1 MDDLDLD
8 RDRDRNLDLDLDY
21 GTTAGVAPDPARTG
35 LAEAARQAL
44 TSTGVHLMPPDAV
57 TACTGTDQHAWERFR
72 AHWENLSPDRYAAE
86 SGTCRLR
93 RYGHF
98 SLAAATGELT
108 LLPHIPFV
116 QPQDT
121 NPLYVQVDR
130 YFDPLTDAFAA
141 DPVLRSLIRLL
152 GGLAACLDQTGEW
165 SVKVHPF
172 RVIASADGQG
182 EPTPEG
188 LHRDGVTL
196 VSSLLVG
203 RRNADGGESSVFDPD
218 GKQVL
223 ATTLSEPGTLLLGD
237 DRRTLHQ
244 VSPIRPLDPGR
255 PAYRDVL
262 VTTLTPR

>member
-1 MDDLDLD
+1 MADLDH
-8 RDRDRNLDLDLDY
+8 
-21 GTTAGVAPDPARTG
+21 GTTTAADPDPVRT
-35 LAEAARQAL
+35 AAASVEAAQRDL
-44 TSTGVHLMPPDAV
+44 TATGVHLMPPDAV
-57 TACTGTDQHAWERFR
+57 AACTGTDRRAWERFT

-98 SLAAATGELT
+98 SLTAATGELA
-108 LLPHIPFV
+108 LLPHVPFL

-121 NPLYVQVDR
+121 NPLYAQVDR
-130 YFDPLTDAFAA
+130 HFDPLTDAFSA
-141 DPVLRSLIRLL
+141 DPILRSVIGLL
-152 GGLAACLDQTGEW
+152 GKLAACLERSARW

-172 RVIASADGQG
+172 RVVGVGDGTS

-196 VSSLLVG
+196 VSSLLIG

-223 ATTLSEPGTLLLGD
+223 TTTLSEPAALLLGD

-244 VSPIRPLDPGR
+244 VSPIRPVDAGR
-255 PAYRDVL
+255 LAYRDVL
-262 VTTLTPR
+262 VTTLTAC